1 MLSYLSNKG
10 KEIKA
15 LYYFENSIFNE
26 ARTFSS
32 LDPTC
37 KFQCIE
43 DCKLI
48 FFPRS
53 LFKPDEFLQEN
64 PDIFKNLLT
73 NMADKI
79 LLHYHALTGLR
90 ANSDLVNVSRFIW
103 QLYLDNGCKKSCEI
117 SYNQQDIADILGV
130 HRTTVARSI
139 RTLKEAGA
147 ILSLSRYSLTVGN
160 LNALLEMAD
169 VDKD

>member
-1 MLSYLSNKG
+1 
-10 KEIKA
+10 
-15 LYYFENSIFNE
+15 
-26 ARTFSS
+26 
-32 LDPTC
+32 
-37 KFQCIE
+37 
-43 DCKLI
+43 
-48 FFPRS
+48 
-53 LFKPDEFLQEN
+53 
-64 PDIFKNLLT
+64 
-73 NMADKI
+73 MADKI